1 MYIFNIFAGRKVTV
15 ERSPDRQRYL
25 ENPDGECDFGEFPLS
40 FAASMGQVKMMG
52 VMKDA
57 MTQRIR
63 TDGSYYD
70 HLVKNTIF
78 KKIREKPL
86 QWSCEFHAC
95 FLMLNVQDSDGN
107 TALHKAVEFNRIEA
121 IDWLLAHSGYPS
133 LFVLNKLG
141 YSPVTLAAKCG
152 HVEVFNH
159 LMESEHLTEISW
171 RFGSV
176 ARTMLNLEQLD
187 TYVVEAKEV
196 EAPLL
201 EELLKPRLQT
211 SHPSWRSAI
220 QIIVDDEKEEFAH
233 DAFFIDIIDQKWT
246 KFARQMFLAR
256 KLIPHY
262 TLTIIFIIMLQFRS
276 NEVRTRW
283 EQAYL
288 DGCLPAGAPRDLAI
302 RGEMLP
308 QYVPGVPLKC
318 ITDKYETTK
327 DVRFWVSDLSGN
339 LRARP
344 WEGGIFIFQV
354 LVQICFCLFT
364 MFTGWKWKRANK
376 RDQRGPGKVWYMN
389 FRILL
394 FKNLTFIFDY
404 CAAIFLILATLFR
417 LLAFEDQ
424 ELQMLA
430 NASVFIV
437 IQCVLLL
444 IPFRR
449 IGVLII
455 TMFRILTD
463 DVLKFL
469 VIYITVCLGFT
480 FALTVVIDYPDVL
493 PANLPREGYFWHHFW
508 ANFYDLVLLSLAELE
523 SEWQPTSYR
532 LEAILKFVFALFAC
546 ILLLNFLIAMMART
560 FQGHVEDTWK
570 TWVFP
575 FAHNVLRL
583 ERMLPKALR
592 AHPLYRVGEPKEK
605 GVFPF
610 AHNVLWLERMLPKAL
625 RAHPLNRVGEPKEK
639 GTNFESETF
648 YIVRVKE
655 QKSAGKPPQAGNEEK
670 DVSSTD
676 DGVHESV
683 TLDPLFQDSLDNL
696 DKFCTQFD
704 EKLKD
709 LLQRGFTYT
718 PKLL

>member
-1 MYIFNIFAGRKVTV
+1 MYIFNFFAGRKVAV
-15 ERSPDRQRYL
+15 ERSPDRRRYL

-63 TDGSYYD
+63 TDERGSYYD
-70 HLVKNTIF
+70 HLVKNPIF

-86 QWSCEFHAC
+86 QWSCESHAC

-121 IDWLLAHSGYPS
+121 IDWLLAHCGHPS
-133 LFVLNKLG
+133 LLVLNRLG

-171 RFGSV
+171 RYGSV

-187 TYVVEAKEV
+187 TYVVQPPAGEAKEV

-201 EELLKPRLQT
+201 EELLKPMLQT
-211 SHPSWRSAI
+211 SHPGWRSAI

-233 DAFFIDIIDQKWT
+233 DAFFIDMIDQKWT
-246 KFARQMFLAR
+246 KFARKMFLAR

-276 NEVRTRW
+276 NEV
-283 EQAYL
+283 YL
-288 DGCLPAGAPRDLAI
+288 DGCLPVGAPRDAAI
-302 RGEMLP
+302 SAEMLP
-308 QYVPGVPLKC
+308 QYVLGVPLKC
-318 ITDKYETTK
+318 ITDKYEATK
-327 DVRFWVSDLSGN
+327 DIRFWVSDLSGN

-344 WEGGIFIFQV
+344 WEGGILIFQV
-354 LVQICFCLFT
+354 LVQIGFCLFT

-376 RDQRGPGKVWYMN
+376 RDQRGPGKGWYMN

-417 LLAFEDQ
+417 FLAFEDQ

-480 FALTVVIDYPDVL
+480 FAVTVIIDYPDVL
-493 PANLPREGYFWHHFW
+493 PANIPREGYFWHHFW

-605 GVFPF
+605 GTY
-610 AHNVLWLERMLPKAL
+610 RS
-625 RAHPLNRVGEPKEK
+625 
-639 GTNFESETF
+639 TNFESETF

-655 QKSAGKPPQAGNEEK
+655 KRSAGKPPKAGNEEK
-670 DVSSTD
+670 DVLSTD

-683 TLDPLFQDSLDNL
+683 TLDPLFQDSLDNI
-696 DKFCTQFD
+696 DEFCTQFD
-704 EKLKD
+704 EKFKD
-709 LLQRGFTYT
+709 LLQRGFIHN

>member
-1 MYIFNIFAGRKVTV
+1 MYIFNFFAGRKVAV
-15 ERSPDRQRYL
+15 ERSPDRRRYL

-63 TDGSYYD
+63 TDERGSYYD
-70 HLVKNTIF
+70 HLVKNPIF

-86 QWSCEFHAC
+86 QWSCESHAC

-121 IDWLLAHSGYPS
+121 IDWLLAHCGHPS
-133 LFVLNKLG
+133 LLVLNRLG

-152 HVEVFNH
+152 QVEVFN
-159 LMESEHLTEISW
+159 HLTEISW
-171 RFGSV
+171 RYGSV

-187 TYVVEAKEV
+187 TYVVQPPAGEAKEV

-201 EELLKPRLQT
+201 EELLKPMLQT
-211 SHPSWRSAI
+211 SHPGWRSAI

-233 DAFFIDIIDQKWT
+233 DAFFIDMIDQKWT
-246 KFARQMFLAR
+246 KFARKMFLAR

-288 DGCLPAGAPRDLAI
+288 DGCLPVGAPRDAAI
-302 RGEMLP
+302 SAEMLP
-308 QYVPGVPLKC
+308 QYVLGVPLKC
-318 ITDKYETTK
+318 ITDKYEATK
-327 DVRFWVSDLSGN
+327 DIRFWVSDLSGN

-344 WEGGIFIFQV
+344 WEGGILIFQV
-354 LVQICFCLFT
+354 LVQIGFCLFT

-376 RDQRGPGKVWYMN
+376 RDQRGPGKGWYMN

-417 LLAFEDQ
+417 FLAFEDQ

-480 FALTVVIDYPDVL
+480 FAVTVIIDYPDVL
-493 PANLPREGYFWHHFW
+493 PANIPREGYFWHHFW

-605 GVFPF
+605 GTY
-610 AHNVLWLERMLPKAL
+610 RS
-625 RAHPLNRVGEPKEK
+625 
-639 GTNFESETF
+639 TNFESETF

-655 QKSAGKPPQAGNEEK
+655 KRSAGKPPKAGNEEK
-670 DVSSTD
+670 DVLSTD

-683 TLDPLFQDSLDNL
+683 TLDPLFQDSLDNI
-696 DKFCTQFD
+696 DEFCTQFD
-704 EKLKD
+704 EKFKD
-709 LLQRGFTYT
+709 LLQRGFIHN

>member
-1 MYIFNIFAGRKVTV
+1 MYRCLVMYICNIFAGRKVTV
-15 ERSPDRQRYL
+15 ERSPDRRRYL
-25 ENPDGECDFGEFPLS
+25 ENSDGECDYGEFPLS
-40 FAASMGQVKMMG
+40 FAASMGQVKMMR
-52 VMKDA
+52 VIKDA

-63 TDGSYYD
+63 TDERGSYYD
-70 HLVKNTIF
+70 HLVKNPIF
-78 KKIREKPL
+78 KKIREKPVP
-86 QWSCEFHAC
+86 WSREFHAC
-95 FLMLNVQDSDGN
+95 FLMLNAQDSDGN
-107 TALHKAVEFNRIEA
+107 TALHKAVQFNRIEA
-121 IDWLLAHSGYPS
+121 IDWLLAHGGYPS
-133 LFVLNKLG
+133 LLVLNSLG

-152 HVEVFNH
+152 HVELFNH
-159 LMESEHLTEISW
+159 LMESEHLTQISW

-187 TYVVEAKEV
+187 TYVVPPPVGAAKEV
-196 EAPLL
+196 EAPLVQ
-201 EELLKPRLQT
+201 ELLKPMLQT
-211 SHPSWRSAI
+211 SHPGWRSAI

-246 KFARQMFLAR
+246 KFARKMFLAR

-276 NEVRTRW
+276 NELRTRW

-288 DGCLPAGAPRDLAI
+288 DGCLPAGAPRDVAI
-302 RGEMLP
+302 LGEMLP

-327 DVRFWVSDLSGN
+327 DIRFWVSDLGGN

-344 WEGGIFIFQV
+344 WEGGIYIFQL
-354 LVQICFCLFT
+354 LVQIGFSLFT
-364 MFTGWKWKRANK
+364 MFTGWKWKRTNK
-376 RDQRGPGKVWYMN
+376 RDLRGPGNGWYMN

-404 CAAIFLILATLFR
+404 CAAVFLILATLFR

-430 NASVFIV
+430 NASVLIV

-493 PANLPREGYFWHHFW
+493 PANIPREGYFWHHFW
-508 ANFYDLVLLSLAELE
+508 ANFYELVLVSLAELE
-523 SEWQPTSYR
+523 SEWQPTPYR

-546 ILLLNFLIAMMART
+546 VLLLNFLIAMMART
-560 FQGHVEDTWK
+560 FQNHVEDTWK

-592 AHPLYRVGEPKEK
+592 AHPLYRI
-605 GVFPF
+605 
-610 AHNVLWLERMLPKAL
+610 
-625 RAHPLNRVGEPKEK
+625 GEPKEK
-639 GTNFESETF
+639 GTHGSTSFESETF
-648 YIVRVKE
+648 YIFQVKE
-655 QKSAGKPPQAGNEEK
+655 KKSAGKPPQAGNDKK
-670 DVSSTD
+670 DLSSTD
-676 DGVHESV
+676 DGAQESV
-683 TLDPLFQDSLDNL
+683 TLDPLFRDSLDNI
-696 DKFCTQFD
+696 DEFCTQLD
-704 EKLKD
+704 QKLKD
-709 LLQRGFTYT
+709 LLQRGFTYN
-718 PKLL
+718 PKLM